1 MTRCIFL
8 LMLTDLYIDI
18 GAEKVLAAER
28 HGEKIAVE
36 IKSFASISVLF
47 DFHLA
52 VGQFINYRVALEE
65 VNPDRILYLAVPIE
79 TYDSFFRRRFVQSVI
94 EREHLKIVVYDAVNE
109 VITEWKVER
118 LQKIC
123 RANNQRPKQLQIFIR
138 RD

>member
-1 MTRCIFL
+1 
-8 LMLTDLYIDI
+8 MLTDLYIDI